1 MKLYPIETG
10 NFKLDGGAMFGVV
23 PKQIWQKTNPADD
36 LNLVNLTMRCL
47 LIEDGKNLILVDT
60 GIGNKQNQKFFSHYH
75 LWGDFS
81 LEKSLAKY
89 GFVKDDITDVFH
101 THLHFDHCGGSVEW
115 NESRTSYQTTFKN
128 AKYWTNKKH
137 WNSAKNPNAREKSS
151 FLEENFLPIEKAKQL
166 HFIPLPTTGN
176 YGFAPDLKV
185 DIIFVDGHTE
195 KQMLPVIKYQ
205 EKTIVFVADLIPTIG
220 HIPLVYV
227 PSYDIKPLLSLEE
240 KEKFLKQAIDNEYIL
255 FFEHD
260 INHELATLKMTEK
273 GVRVDEVYKFND
285 VFGY

>member
-1 MKLYPIETG
+1 MKLYPIDTG

-23 PKQIWQKTNPADD
+23 PKLIWQKTNTADN

-47 LIEDGKNLILVDT
+47 LIEDGKNLILIDT
-60 GIGNKQNQKFFSHYH
+60 GIGNKQNQKFFSYYH
-75 LWGDFS
+75 LWGNS
-81 LEKSLAKY
+81 NLEKSLAKY

-115 NESRTSYQTTFKN
+115 NKDKTAYQTAFKN

-137 WNSAKNPNAREKSS
+137 WNSAKKPNAREKAS
-151 FLEENFLPIEKAKQL
+151 FLQENFLPIESAKQL
-166 HFIPLPTTGN
+166 YFLPLPTTGN
-176 YGFAPDLKV
+176 YGFAPDLKM

-205 EKTIVFVADLIPTIG
+205 EKTIVFVADLIPTVG

-227 PSYDIKPLLSLEE
+227 PSYDIRPISTIIE
-240 KEKFLKQAIDNEYIL
+240 KEKFLKHAIDNEYIL

-273 GVRVDEVYKFND
+273 GIRIDEVYKFND
-285 VFGY
+285 IFGY